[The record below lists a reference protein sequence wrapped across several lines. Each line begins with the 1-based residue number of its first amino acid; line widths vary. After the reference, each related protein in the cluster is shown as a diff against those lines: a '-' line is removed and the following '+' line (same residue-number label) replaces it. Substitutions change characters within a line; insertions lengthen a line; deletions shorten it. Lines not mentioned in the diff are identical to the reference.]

1 MPNKFRSG
9 KVFKRKVKQVN
20 PNGLL
25 NFECHIMSCADWWA
39 TYKHFYPAV
48 AHMTFQQAVDSGWL
62 INHIKKVTEELK
74 KRNEQ

>member
-20 PNGLL
+20 PNVLG
-25 NFECHIMSCADWWA
+25 FECHIMSCADWWA
-39 TYKHFYPAV
+39 TYKNFFPEA

-62 INHIKKVTEELK
+62 INTIKKITEDLK
-74 KRNEQ
+74 KMSQ